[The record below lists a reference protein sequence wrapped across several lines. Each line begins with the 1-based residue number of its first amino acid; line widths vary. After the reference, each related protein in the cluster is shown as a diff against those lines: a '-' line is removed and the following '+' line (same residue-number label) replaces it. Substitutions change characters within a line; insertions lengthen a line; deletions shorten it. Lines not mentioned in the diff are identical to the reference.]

1 MKKGSKRMWRKAM
14 ALVLAMVLSVGNL
27 SVTAFA
33 AETDGLPDEDNGGG
47 SIHVDLLDGGV
58 PEFPAGGS
66 DQDKLDWF
74 QDNVQQP
81 EQSDDVPTLPG
92 MPGDNA
98 ADAEPEGDSTP
109 DGDLIP
115 NGEEP
120 DDDSDLDAAEPDS
133 DQDPDATE
141 PDGGQ
146 DLDAT
151 EPDGDQD
158 PDATVPDGDQDPDA
172 TEPDGGQDPDAT
184 EPDGDQ
190 DPDVTVPDG
199 TGSEDGTEPDGTP
212 GLETPGVDV
221 PVAKPDGNVNWSV
234 FWNEKTQSYELTYEI
249 ADDAHGDQVVDL
261 TKALELL
268 NQYAQSIENA
278 EKPVKPLEPSGVS
291 EEDQQKYEEDKAA
304 FDKVYEDKVIGLV
317 IMANDE
323 NYIKNHT
330 VEEIV
335 AEFNYWAPMFGYDKV
350 TIPVKPEGE
359 VDKDSPEYA
368 EYLEKMA
375 EYEKLL
381 ADYNRQENANVL
393 QPGDIRKF
401 TIYLTSKSGHT
412 YRYKDGSF
420 TLATPDLSGRPDLN
434 QEGVNGFDG
443 QLLPDGAN
451 GHIDKESSYN
461 VSAGMK
467 PIMDMLVELG
477 IPEYELKAG
486 HDSFE
491 ELVTIVMNYKD
502 KDGRAIMEEFA
513 DRLGLD
519 YTFTDSGNPEDYER
533 YNCQFENLNGGIQ
546 DYLVKYYSELDGREY
561 KDLNEVF
568 SLSIAA
574 RNDLTD
580 TSNSAAQ
587 NQDMTFGG
595 DHIGI
600 TYGKD
605 FTYNQFYQQLL
616 GFIYGDQAD
625 IDGLLGDPTGTNNS
639 NHPEFGPDS
648 WGSGD
653 LGLDY
658 SVALEQYMSHQAAW
672 EAANAYFNKLLGE
685 GLSSK
690 DAMGKAFAMAVNMDG
705 SLTSNEWQLTKWGW
719 SNSIELEQMDFSFNL
734 TKTDMET
741 GEIIADSD
749 TGFAIWYNSD
759 DGNKMYCHYDESTGD
774 YYFDAT
780 EAVVTTQNGQ
790 LNIDF
795 TMLKDIVYY
804 LQEVNAPDGYEVDPT
819 VYLIM
824 NSDDYASLSDQ
835 MKAEIQNETNGEFGF
850 LDLDVSD
857 DGLTVSTDF
866 GNVKIVAPPEE
877 PDVPPVDPEDPDVP
891 PVDPEGPDVPPVEP
905 DDPDVPPVDP
915 EEPPVDP
922 APPVIPPLYPEIPDP
937 DVPLDPTP
945 EVPTEPIE
953 DIPDPEVPLV
963 GTPEFD
969 DLVEISDEN
978 VPLTDIPETE
988 DAPEPEDIPE
998 EEFEIPDPNVP
1009 LADVPQTG
1017 DDAHMAFYAVLMV
1030 LSLAGLALL
1039 AFTGKAWKNQI

>member
-1 MKKGSKRMWRKAM
+1 MTGVQTC
-14 ALVLAMVLSVGNL
+14 ALPI
-27 SVTAFA
+27 F
-33 AETDGLPDEDNGGG
+33 
-47 SIHVDLLDGGV
+47 
-58 PEFPAGGS
+58 
-66 DQDKLDWF
+66 
-74 QDNVQQP
+74 
-81 EQSDDVPTLPG
+81 
-92 MPGDNA
+92 
-98 ADAEPEGDSTP
+98 
-109 DGDLIP
+109 
-115 NGEEP
+115 
-120 DDDSDLDAAEPDS
+120 
-133 DQDPDATE
+133 
-141 PDGGQ
+141 
-146 DLDAT
+146 
-151 EPDGDQD
+151 
-158 PDATVPDGDQDPDA
+158 
-172 TEPDGGQDPDAT
+172 
-184 EPDGDQ
+184 
-190 DPDVTVPDG
+190 
-199 TGSEDGTEPDGTP
+199 
-212 GLETPGVDV
+212 
-221 PVAKPDGNVNWSV
+221 
-234 FWNEKTQSYELTYEI
+234 
-249 ADDAHGDQVVDL
+249 
-261 TKALELL
+261 
-268 NQYAQSIENA
+268 
-278 EKPVKPLEPSGVS
+278 
-291 EEDQQKYEEDKAA
+291 
-304 FDKVYEDKVIGLV
+304 
-317 IMANDE
+317 
-323 NYIKNHT
+323 KNHT

-705 SLTSNEWQLTKWGW
+705 SLTSNEWQLMKWGW

-741 GEIIADSD
+741 GEIIAASD

-891 PVDPEGPDVPPVEP
+891 PVDPE
-905 DDPDVPPVDP
+905 
-915 EEPPVDP
+915 EPPVDP

-963 GTPEFD
+963 DTPEFD

>member
-1 MKKGSKRMWRKAM
+1 M
-14 ALVLAMVLSVGNL
+14 
-27 SVTAFA
+27 
-33 AETDGLPDEDNGGG
+33 TD
-47 SIHVDLLDGGV
+47 V
-58 PEFPAGGS
+58 
-66 DQDKLDWF
+66 
-74 QDNVQQP
+74 
-81 EQSDDVPTLPG
+81 
-92 MPGDNA
+92 
-98 ADAEPEGDSTP
+98 EPEGDSMP
-109 DGDLIP
+109 DSDLIP
-115 NGEEP
+115 DGEEP
-120 DDDSDLDAAEPDS
+120 DDDSDFDPTEPDS
-133 DQDPDATE
+133 DQAPDATE
-141 PDGGQ
+141 PDG
-146 DLDAT
+146 D
-151 EPDGDQD
+151 
-158 PDATVPDGDQDPDA
+158 
-172 TEPDGGQDPDAT
+172 QDPDAT

-190 DPDVTVPDG
+190 DPDA
-199 TGSEDGTEPDGTP
+199 TEPDGDQDPGVTEPDGDQDPDATEPDGSP
-212 GLETPGVDV
+212 GLETPGVDD

-278 EKPVKPLEPSGVS
+278 EKPEAPVKDFAEPGLSQ
-291 EEDQQKYEEDKAA
+291 EDQDKLNAYEADKKDWDERLWPYICEAVAQFNDQKWVDS
-304 FDKVYEDKVIGLV
+304 
-317 IMANDE
+317 
-323 NYIKNHT
+323 HT
-330 VEEIV
+330 PEQILK
-335 AEFNYWAPMFGYDKV
+335 EFNTNPYKHFYGYGKDEV
-350 TIPVKPEGE
+350 YAMPVKPDVPEID
-359 VDKDSPEYA
+359 VNSPEYQEQMA
-368 EYLEKMA
+368 EYEKKLA
-375 EYEKLL
+375 EYNEKYAAYEKLL

-393 QPGDIRKF
+393 EPGDIRKF

-443 QLLPDGAN
+443 QLLPDGTN
-451 GHIDKESSYN
+451 GYVDKESSYK
-461 VSAGMK
+461 VSTGLK
-467 PIMDMLVELG
+467 PIMDMLMDCG
-477 IPEYELKAG
+477 IAEKELKFG

-491 ELVTIVMNYKD
+491 DLVTKVMNYKD
-502 KDGRAIMEEFA
+502 KDGNPYGIAIIEEFA
-513 DRLGLD
+513 DRLGLQ
-519 YTFTDSGNPEDYER
+519 YTITDSGNPKDYER

-963 GTPEFD
+963 DTPEFD